1 MSKYFALAALS
12 CALLFGGDKKAS
24 SSAQDRQKCLD
35 GCTKTCDN
43 CKKSATTK
51 TAIQA
56 CEKSRDICR
65 GACNK

>member
-1 MSKYFALAALS
+1 MSKYFALALLS

-24 SSAQDRQKCLD
+24 SNAQDQQKCLD
-35 GCTKTCDN
+35 GCTKKCDT
-43 CKKSATTK
+43 CKKTANSKA
-51 TAIQA
+51 AIQA

>member
-51 TAIQA
+51 TAIQG

-65 GACNK
+65 AACNK